1 MDAPEGR
8 LGRGDLPPD
17 VRVPPPGP
25 RARALSARLARAEA
39 PGINTLSGPP
49 GEEAPGLLWAE
60 ARGANV
66 LDVDG
71 NRYVDLTSGF
81 GVAAVGHRHPRVV
94 AAVRRQAGRLV
105 HGLGDVHAHPLRIE
119 LAERL
124 AAITPVRGRGG
135 GAGGRADPSRRGG
148 RLGDEIGGAET
159 GGLGAERSG
168 ASGGGGREGG
178 ERDPSIYF
186 GISGAEAVEIAAKTA
201 LLATGRSGIL
211 AFDPGYHGVTLGALA
226 ATSREEFRR
235 PFAPWLHPRVDRLP
249 FGADPGRVAAVLA
262 GGGIGCVL
270 VEPIVGREGVLLPPP
285 GWLAAV
291 AGACREVG
299 ALLVADE
306 VFTGFGRTGSLF
318 AVERLG
324 EGGGPV
330 EPDLLVCGKALG
342 GGLPIAA
349 VAGRRELF
357 AGWRTGG
364 EALHTATFVAHPL
377 ACAAAL
383 AVLDVL
389 AEERLV
395 ERAAR
400 LGRTVGAR
408 LSGWPQRFPQVR
420 AARGRGLLWGVELDS
435 APAAERLVSGAAAR
449 GVLLLAGGPEG
460 RVAQV
465 VPPLSIAEGQLAGA
479 LDILEEALGADP
491 PVPPASR

>member
-1 MDAPEGR
+1 MTGPGGG
-8 LGRGDLPPD
+8 LGRGDLLPD

-25 RARALSARLARAEA
+25 RARELSRRLARAEA
-39 PGINTLSGPP
+39 PGINTLVGPP
-49 GEEAPGLLWAE
+49 GAEEPGLLWAE

-94 AAVRRQAGRLV
+94 AAVRRQAGRLL
-105 HGLGDVHAHPLRIE
+105 HGLGDVHAHPLRVE

-124 AAITPVRGRGG
+124 ASMVPVAPTRGG
-135 GAGGRADPSRRGG
+135 HRA
-148 RLGDEIGGAET
+148 
-159 GGLGAERSG
+159 
-168 ASGGGGREGG
+168 
-178 ERDPSIYF
+178 RDSAVYF

-201 LLATGRSGIL
+201 LLATGRPGVL
-211 AFDPGYHGVTLGALA
+211 AFDPGYHGLTLGALA
-226 ATSREEFRR
+226 ATSRPEFRE
-235 PFAPWLHPRVDRLP
+235 PFAPWIHRHVERLP
-249 FGADPGRVAAVLA
+249 FGADPGEVAAVLGR
-262 GGGIGCVL
+262 GGTGCVL
-270 VEPIVGREGVLLPPP
+270 VEPIVGREGVVVPPA
-285 GWLAAV
+285 GWLGALAAACSE
-291 AGACREVG
+291 AGS
-299 ALLVADE
+299 LLVADE
-306 VFTGFGRTGSLF
+306 VFTGLGRTGSLF
-318 AVERLG
+318 AVERAG
-324 EGGGPV
+324 DGGGPV
-330 EPDLLVCGKALG
+330 EPELLVCGKALG

-349 VAGRRELF
+349 VVGRRELF
-357 AGWRTGG
+357 EGWRTGG
-364 EALHTATFVAHPL
+364 EALHTATFVANPL

-420 AARGRGLLWGVELDS
+420 AARGCGLLWGVELDS
-435 APAAERLVSGAAAR
+435 APAAERLVSGAEAR

-465 VPPLSIAEGQLAGA
+465 VPPLSIADGQLAGA
-479 LDILEEALGADP
+479 LDILEEALRADP
-491 PVPPASR
+491 PVPPAAR